1 MSSPLATGAETLPGP
16 RAGHRHGAMHVAMV
30 VVTFCWASNIV
41 AGKEALTG
49 FGDLAL
55 AQLRIL
61 GGALL
66 FALLFLARRPS
77 SLRLSRRQWMLMVW
91 VALHGITLNQLCFIG
106 GIART
111 SVAHA
116 GLIVAVGPV
125 MVLVLACLLR
135 MEALTAW
142 KFVGM
147 LVSFFG
153 VMILTVDKTS
163 RGNGGYWKGDL
174 ILLAG
179 SAVFAYYTIL
189 MKQVANQYDALTLN
203 TVIFVLGALLM
214 LPVGA
219 PIIYKVAWTALPS
232 TAWWAL
238 AYLIFLGTGLP
249 YLLFAWV
256 LTELSAS
263 RVAAFNYIQPVI
275 ATALGIVMLGERL
288 TAKVVGGGVLI
299 LIGVYLTERERGEEP
314 SAAVAPPSA

>member
-1 MSSPLATGAETLPGP
+1 MSSLPAPGAETLPTHRP
-16 RAGHRHGAMHVAMV
+16 RHRHTAMHVAMV

-41 AGKEALTG
+41 AGKEALSG

-55 AQLRIL
+55 AQLRVL

-66 FALLFLARRPS
+66 FAVLFLARRPS
-77 SLRLSRRQWMLMVW
+77 SLRLSRRQWMLLAW
-91 VALHGITLNQLCFIG
+91 VALHGIALNQFCFIG
-106 GIART
+106 GVART
-111 SVAHA
+111 TVAHA

-153 VMILTVDKTS
+153 VMILTIEKTS

-189 MKQVANQYDALTLN
+189 VKQIANQYDALTLN

-219 PIIYKVAWTALPS
+219 PVVFKVAWTALRP

-249 YLLFAWV
+249 YLLFAWT
-256 LTELSAS
+256 LTELAAS
-263 RVAAFNYIQPVI
+263 RVAAFNYLQPVI
-275 ATALGIVMLGERL
+275 ATALGIVMLGEHL
-288 TAKVVGGGVLI
+288 TTKVVGGGVLI
-299 LIGVYLTERERGEEP
+299 LLGVHLTERERAEEP